1 MPKALDDLT
10 KNCNRTAFSL
20 VPAVSMLCV
29 RKQADNM
36 RSLRRSQYD
45 SDALQLSPYALRR
58 AVFIRSSTSQF
69 RLEAAAR
76 NGRKKMAL
84 ELLSHCGMIWRSLKA
99 TLFESEKSGFGFTNS
114 DNRSAAERGCPNPD
128 GNDAV
133 LVNARAVASS
143 KASFLTCFSISV
155 F

>member
-20 VPAVSMLCV
+20 VPALSMLCV

-36 RSLRRSQYD
+36 RSLHRSEYD
-45 SDALQLSPYALRR
+45 SDVLRVVRYALRT
-58 AVFIRSSTSQF
+58 AISIRTSTSQF
-69 RLEAAAR
+69 GLDFAAQ
-76 NGRKKMAL
+76 NGQRKMAL

-133 LVNARAVASS
+133 LVNARAVAVP
-143 KASFLTCFSISV
+143 KASFLTCF
-155 F
+155 

>member
-1 MPKALDDLT
+1 MQRPFDDPT
-10 KNCNRTAFSL
+10 KIRTRTAFSL
-20 VPAVSMLCV
+20 VPTVSTLCV

-36 RSLRRSQYD
+36 RSLHRGEYN
-45 SDALQLSPYALRR
+45 SDVLPVTRYALRMPLSMR
-58 AVFIRSSTSQF
+58 TSTSEF
-69 RLEAAAR
+69 GLDFAAQ
-76 NGRKKMAL
+76 NGCKEMAL

-99 TLFESEKSGFGFTNS
+99 TLFQSATSGFGFTNS

-133 LVNARAVASS
+133 LMNARAVAVT
-143 KASFLTCFSISV
+143 KASLLTCFPISV

>member
-1 MPKALDDLT
+1 MEKAFYNPT
-10 KNCNRTAFSL
+10 KNRTRTAFSL

-29 RKQADNM
+29 RKQADIM
-36 RSLRRSQYD
+36 RSLPRSQYD
-45 SDALQLSPYALRR
+45 SDVLPVARFALRTP
-58 AVFIRSSTSQF
+58 VSIRSSTSEFVLDSGAQ
-69 RLEAAAR
+69 

-84 ELLSHCGMIWRSLKA
+84 ELLSHCGMIWRSLNT
-99 TLFESEKSGFGFTNS
+99 TLFQSATSGFGFTNS
-114 DNRSAAERGCPNPD
+114 DNRTAAERGCPNPD

-133 LVNARAVASS
+133 LVNARAVSIS